1 MSVDMKAS
9 AASGE
14 VWLIRH
20 GETAWSLSGQHTGRT
35 DIALTN
41 HGRDQALALAKPL
54 ATQRFNAVLASPMSR
69 AIETCR
75 LAGLGEKMIVSAD
88 LHEWDYGIYEGRT
101 TADIR
106 KTEPD
111 WSVWQSLIPHGES
124 VAQIEA
130 RARGVVES
138 LLAILAQGGSDGSD
152 GHGARGGK
160 SRRIAVFSHAHF
172 LRVLAGCW
180 IGDAAALG
188 AHLYLDTATISVLGF
203 DRESRAIRRWNARP
217 EGCE

>member
-20 GETAWSLSGQHTGRT
+20 GETEWSRSGQHTGRT
-35 DIALTN
+35 DIALTD
-41 HGRDQALALAKPL
+41 HGRAQALALARPL
-54 ATQRFNAVLASPMSR
+54 AAQRFDAVLASPMSR
-69 AIETCR
+69 AIETCQ
-75 LAGLGEKMIVSAD
+75 LAGLGEEMMVSAD

-101 TADIR
+101 TAEIR

-111 WSVWQSLIPHGES
+111 WSVWHSLIPHGES
-124 VAQIEA
+124 LTQIEA
-130 RARGVVES
+130 RARGVVEN
-138 LLAILAQGGSDGSD
+138 LLAILAQGGAGT
-152 GHGARGGK
+152 RGG
-160 SRRIAVFSHAHF
+160 SGRRIAVFSHAHF

-180 IGDAAALG
+180 IGNAAALG

>member
-1 MSVDMKAS
+1 MSVDTPTS
-9 AASGE
+9 AATGE

-20 GETAWSLSGQHTGRT
+20 GETEWSRSGQHTGRT
-35 DIALTN
+35 NIALTD
-41 HGRDQALALAKPL
+41 HGREQARALAKPL
-54 ATQRFNAVLASPMSR
+54 ALQRFDAVLASPMSR
-69 AIETCR
+69 AIETCQ
-75 LAGLGEKMIVSAD
+75 LAGLSDEMMVSAD

-111 WSVWQSLIPHGES
+111 WSVWHSLIPHGES
-124 VAQIEA
+124 LTQVEA

-138 LLAILAQGGSDGSD
+138 LLAMFAQSRSE
-152 GHGARGGK
+152 
-160 SRRIAVFSHAHF
+160 RRIAVFSHAHF

-180 IGDAAALG
+180 IGNSAALG
-188 AHLYLDTATISVLGF
+188 AHLYLDTATLSVLGF
-203 DRESRAIRRWNARP
+203 DRENRAIRRWNSRP

>member
-1 MSVDMKAS
+1 MNTATATPQRYEGHV
-9 AASGE
+9 E
-14 VWLIRH
+14 LWLIRH

-35 DIALTN
+35 DIALTERG
-41 HGRDQALALAKPL
+41 HSQAQLLAPLLAAQP
-54 ATQRFNAVLASPMSR
+54 FEHVLTSPMSR

-75 LAGLGEKMIVSAD
+75 EAGLGERAGIEPD

-101 TADIR
+101 TAEIR

-111 WSVWQSLIPHGES
+111 WCVWHSLIPHGES
-124 VAQIEA
+124 VTQVEA

-138 LLAILAQGGSDGSD
+138 LLAMLAQGASAGQG
-152 GHGARGGK
+152 GAG
-160 SRRIAVFSHAHF
+160 RRIAVFSHAHF

-180 IGDAAALG
+180 ISDSAAPG
-188 AHLYLDTATISVLGF
+188 AHLYLDTATISIVGF